1 MTELDQDA
9 QRKQRIKK
17 WRDNVDLEPYQDAQ
31 RTQRIKAWIDNV
43 DFPYAW
49 NRRALAVLLLEFEK
63 YLQACEAERMD
74 K

>member
-9 QRKQRIKK
+9 QSKQRI
-17 WRDNVDLEPYQDAQ
+17 R
-31 RTQRIKAWIDNV
+31 AWLDNV

-49 NRRALAVLLLEFEK
+49 VRAHRYALAVLLLEFEK

>member
-9 QRKQRIKK
+9 QSKRRIKT
-17 WRDNVDLEPYQDAQ
+17 WLHEVWHDYYLYNDDVA
-31 RTQRIKAWIDNV
+31 A
-43 DFPYAW
+43 
-49 NRRALAVLLLEFEK
+49 LLLEFEK

>member
-1 MTELDQDA
+1 MEELDQDA
-9 QRKQRIKK
+9 QSKQRC
-17 WRDNVDLEPYQDAQ
+17 A
-31 RTQRIKAWIDNV
+31 AWLANI

-49 NRRALAVLLLEFEK
+49 DRYALAVLLLEFEK

>member
-1 MTELDQDA
+1 MP
-9 QRKQRIKK
+9 
-17 WRDNVDLEPYQDAQ
+17 EPYQDAQ
-31 RTQRIKAWIDNV
+31 STQRIKAWLDNV
-43 DFPYAW
+43 DFSAPW

>member
-9 QRKQRIKK
+9 RSKQRC
-17 WRDNVDLEPYQDAQ
+17 A
-31 RTQRIKAWIDNV
+31 AWLDNV

-49 NRRALAVLLLEFEK
+49 NRRALAILLLEFEK

>member
-1 MTELDQDA
+1 MT
-9 QRKQRIKK
+9 
-17 WRDNVDLEPYQDAQ
+17 EPYQDAQ
-31 RTQRIKAWIDNV
+31 CKQRIKAWLDNV

-49 NRRALAVLLLEFEK
+49 DRYALAVLLLEFEK

>member
-9 QRKQRIKK
+9 QSKQRC
-17 WRDNVDLEPYQDAQ
+17 A
-31 RTQRIKAWIDNV
+31 AWLNNV

-49 NRRALAVLLLEFEK
+49 NRRALAILLLEFEK

>member
-9 QRKQRIKK
+9 QSKQRCAA
-17 WRDNVDLEPYQDAQ
+17 WLDN
-31 RTQRIKAWIDNV
+31 I

-49 NRRALAVLLLEFEK
+49 DRNALAVLLLEFEK

>member
-9 QRKQRIKK
+9 QSKQRIRA
-17 WRDNVDLEPYQDAQ
+17 WLDNG
-31 RTQRIKAWIDNV
+31 

-49 NRRALAVLLLEFEK
+49 VRAYRYALVVLLLEFEK

>member
-9 QRKQRIKK
+9 QSKQRIKT
-17 WRDNVDLEPYQDAQ
+17 WL
-31 RTQRIKAWIDNV
+31 DNV
-43 DFPYAW
+43 DFSAPW
-49 NRRALAVLLLEFEK
+49 NRYALAVLLLEFEK

>member
-9 QRKQRIKK
+9 QSKQRC
-17 WRDNVDLEPYQDAQ
+17 A
-31 RTQRIKAWIDNV
+31 AWLDNV

-49 NRRALAVLLLEFEK
+49 DRYALAVLLLEFEK

>member
-9 QRKQRIKK
+9 QSK
-17 WRDNVDLEPYQDAQ
+17 
-31 RTQRIKAWIDNV
+31 QRIKAW
-43 DFPYAW
+43 
-49 NRRALAVLLLEFEK
+49 LHAVWHDYYLHNDDVAALLLEFEK

>member
-9 QRKQRIKK
+9 QSKQRCAA
-17 WRDNVDLEPYQDAQ
+17 RL
-31 RTQRIKAWIDNV
+31 DNV

-49 NRRALAVLLLEFEK
+49 NRRALAILLLEFEK